1 MSSNDGI
8 MSTSVNKTLDKS
20 KSDFTELYAKSKV
33 LIDNA
38 RNSMGVFVNAMTVY
52 TSFLLG
58 KYMLEEEQNGN
69 ERAKYGAKVLDSLS
83 AKKWNCPIGDWT
95 IRDRL
100 SKFSV

>member
-38 RNSMGVFVNAMTVY
+38 RNSMGVFC
-52 TSFLLG
+52 
-58 KYMLEEEQNGN
+58 ECH
-69 ERAKYGAKVLDSLS
+69 DSIYQLFVREIH
-83 AKKWNCPIGDWT
+83 A
-95 IRDRL
+95 
-100 SKFSV
+100 